1 MKYLIIIFLIFI
13 SCSNENYASDDLILK
28 INKFIPDEL
37 SVVSFSKSNIKNLYE
52 VELSDGTFF
61 YIDDQGDH
69 IFLGDLFRIENNRLV
84 NLSYVREKEKLL
96 KLLNEIDRNSLIT
109 FDSPKKKY
117 EVFVFTDVDCG
128 FCRKFHKNIQ
138 SYLDLGIEINYLS
151 FPREGL
157 KSQTAKKL
165 STAWCSE
172 DQKNTLTDL
181 KLGKELPLKNCDLNP
196 IEDHYNL
203 AQEAGISGTPTFITE
218 NGFKIP
224 GLVEA
229 DELIQ
234 YFR

>member
-1 MKYLIIIFLIFI
+1 MKYLIIIFFVFI
-13 SCSNENYASDDLILK
+13 SCSKENHESNDLIFK
-28 INKFIPDEL
+28 INQFIPDEL
-37 SVVSFSKSNIKNLYE
+37 SVVSFSESNIKNFYE

-61 YIDDQGDH
+61 YIDDQGKH
-69 IFLGDLFRIENNRLV
+69 IFLGDLFKIENSNLV

-96 KLLNEIDRNSLIT
+96 KLIDEIDRNSLIT
-109 FDSPKKKY
+109 FDSPTKQY

-128 FCRKFHKNIQ
+128 FCRKFHNNIQ

-157 KSQTAKKL
+157 TSQTAKKL

-181 KLGKELPLKNCDLNP
+181 KLGKKLPFKNCDSNP
-196 IEDHYNL
+196 IEEHYNL
-203 AQEAGISGTPTFITE
+203 AKEVGISGTPTFITN

-234 YFR
+234 YLK

>member
-1 MKYLIIIFLIFI
+1 MKHLLIIFLIFI
-13 SCSNENYASDDLILK
+13 SCSNENHASKDLISK
-28 INKFIPDEL
+28 VNEIIPNAL
-37 SVVSFSKSNIKNLYE
+37 SVISFSKSNIKNFYE
-52 VELSDGTFF
+52 VELSDGTYFF
-61 YIDDQGDH
+61 IDDLGEH
-69 IFLGDLFRIENNRLV
+69 IFLGDLFRIENSRLV
-84 NLSYVREKEKLL
+84 NLSYFREKEKI
-96 KLLNEIDRNSLIT
+96 LNLFDEIDRNSFIT
-109 FDSPKKKY
+109 FNPSDKKY

-128 FCRKFHKNIQ
+128 FCRRFHNNIQ
-138 SYLDLGIEINYLS
+138 SYLDLGIEVNYLS

-172 DQKNTLTDL
+172 DKKNILTDL
-181 KLGKELPLKNCDLNP
+181 KLGKDLPFENCDSNP

-203 AQEAGISGTPTFITE
+203 AREVGISGTPTFITE

-234 YFR
+234 YLK

>member
-96 KLLNEIDRNSLIT
+96 KLIDEIDRNSLIT

-138 SYLDLGIEINYLS
+138 SYLDLGIEINLS
-151 FPREGL
+151 
-157 KSQTAKKL
+157 
-165 STAWCSE
+165 
-172 DQKNTLTDL
+172 
-181 KLGKELPLKNCDLNP
+181 
-196 IEDHYNL
+196 
-203 AQEAGISGTPTFITE
+203 
-218 NGFKIP
+218 
-224 GLVEA
+224 
-229 DELIQ
+229 LIHI
-234 YFR
+234 